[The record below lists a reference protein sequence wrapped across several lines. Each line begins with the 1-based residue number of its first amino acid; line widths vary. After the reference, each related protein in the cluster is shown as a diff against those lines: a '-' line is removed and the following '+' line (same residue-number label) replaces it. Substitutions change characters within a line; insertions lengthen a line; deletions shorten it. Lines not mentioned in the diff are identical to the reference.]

1 MKLIRILI
9 LEDDLE
15 TLSILLK
22 KLSILEKQDYAF
34 RFSVI
39 VLSEYTQ
46 VEEYVNNKKDND
58 FDIILLDRDCKV
70 FGSFHI
76 LDFNKFNVNKI
87 ISISSVPD
95 YNEDAHQKGVTKIVF
110 KDHENLDE
118 FSDKV
123 LEEIKIILS

>member
-76 LDFNKFNVNKI
+76 LDFNKFNIDKI
-87 ISISSVPD
+87 ISISAVPE
-95 YNEDAHQKGVTKIVF
+95 YNEDARQKGVTKIVF